1 MIKIIET
8 QSLFED
14 IGKITSKTIKFL
26 GITIYT
32 KVLSDDALHLKKI
45 QQMREKHHQKIGR

>member
-1 MIKIIET
+1 MIKVIET